1 MRIDH
6 HAYQRAARVASF
18 GLLLQFVIGLILLV
32 FGLNLNDTAFVF
44 GSMYTLSGLVVWLG
58 LIVIFYQHKL
68 ECLEALE
75 EDELASSRGSS
86 AISMFEK
93 QDDELHVAARRLR
106 MMHKWLMPIASL
118 ALAALL
124 GLLAWLMLRFMTNL
138 TGDVENARDF
148 LKTVNRGWGIS
159 LCLGASVAAFIFSRF
174 VAGMAKQTAWQNLR
188 GGAAYMVG
196 TSLLCLTIAIG
207 IGFRFFDKAAVIEG
221 IGYAIPVFMILLAIE
236 IVLNF
241 ILNLYRPRI
250 PGEVPRPAF
259 DSKILSLLAA
269 PDNLVRSLNEAVN
282 YQFGFD
288 VTSTWGYQLLLRSFI
303 WLIAIAVTSMILL
316 NTMVVVEPH
325 QQAVK
330 FSGGQIV
337 GGVHESGI
345 LWKLPWPFQTAEVHD
360 VSRIR
365 TLYLTGRQLRM
376 SMPLAQWG
384 NTSRVNVWTESL
396 EGKTDVKLIPFIVGA
411 SRIQVDQV
419 DPEYFSTKV
428 TGGEVT
434 EVVNEDASSLYSL
447 VLAQIILEYRIKKDG
462 GLLDYLRF
470 APETRDRRKSLDDR
484 ELTLQALALS
494 EVNDYLAQ
502 LSLDEVL
509 ALGDTSLSLELK
521 SRIQTSFDELNSG
534 VEVVAVSLPTMRP
547 IEGTEGAFEELGIS
561 REARRQA
568 MATTNQI
575 VSRTQIFDL
584 GSPEYLDP
592 VLNGI
597 TEWERLKRDL
607 GPDARETIAQRQVV
621 ENLLLQGGGITAQT
635 IAMAENERWIRVLE
649 SRTKAS
655 RVRGQIPAYRAAP
668 ELYRQREIMK
678 VLIGSLT
685 FNRKYFVGIDPARVS
700 IDLELKELNPILNFA
715 DSLLREG
722 EVADE

>member
-6 HAYQRAARVASF
+6 HAYQRATRVASF

-32 FGLNLNDTAFVF
+32 FGLNLGDSAFVF
-44 GSMYTLSGLVVWLG
+44 GSMYTLSGLVVWIG

-75 EDELASSRGSS
+75 EDELASSRSSS

-93 QDDELHVAARRLR
+93 QDDELHVAARRLKL
-106 MMHKWLMPIASL
+106 MHKWLMPITSL

-124 GLLAWLMLRFMTNL
+124 GLLAWSMLRFMTNL

-148 LKTVNRGWGIS
+148 LKTINRGWGIS

-207 IGFRFFDKAAVIEG
+207 IGFRFFEKDGVIEG
-221 IGYAIPVFMILLAIE
+221 VGYAIPIFMILLATE

-303 WLIAIAVTSMILL
+303 WLIAIAVSSMILL

-330 FSGGQIV
+330 FSGGRIV

-345 LWKLPWPFQTAEVHD
+345 LWKLPWPFQTTEVHD

-365 TLYLTGRQLRM
+365 WLYLTGKQVRM
-376 SMPLAQWG
+376 KTPLQRWG
-384 NTSRVNVWTESL
+384 NFSTVNVWTESL
-396 EGKTDVKLIPFIVGA
+396 EGRTDVKMIPFIVGA
-411 SRIQVDQV
+411 SRLQIDQV
-419 DPEYFSTKV
+419 GSGYIST
-428 TGGEVT
+428 EVT
-434 EVVNEDASSLYSL
+434 EVVTEDVSSLYSL
-447 VLAQIILEYRIKKDG
+447 VIAEIILEYRIKNEG

-470 APETRDRRKSLDDR
+470 APETKGRRNLLDDR
-484 ELTLQALALS
+484 ERTLQALALS

-509 ALGDTSLSLELK
+509 ALGDASLSRELK
-521 SRIQTSFDELNSG
+521 DRIQTSFDELHTG

-547 IEGTEGAFEELGIS
+547 IEGVEGAFEELGIS
-561 REARRQA
+561 REARREA
-568 MATTNQI
+568 MATTNLI
-575 VSRTQIFDL
+575 VARTQIVDL

-592 VLNGI
+592 VLEGI
-597 TEWERLKRDL
+597 DEWQRLRQDL
-607 GPDARETIAQRQVV
+607 GVDARETIAQRQVV
-621 ENLLLQGGGITAQT
+621 ENLLFKGGGMNAQA

-649 SRTKAS
+649 SMTKAS
-655 RVRGQIPAYRAAP
+655 RIQGQIPAYRAAP
-668 ELYRQREIMK
+668 ELYRQREIMR
-678 VLIGSLT
+678 VLTGSLA
-685 FNRKYFVGIDPARVS
+685 FNRKYFVGIDPDRVS
-700 IDLELKELNPILNFA
+700 IDVELKELNPILNFA